1 MLRCTVAHA
10 PPYIPHSCVGMSRND
25 VECWHAAL
33 RGWSRGVMG
42 GGLSISSTHAFNL
55 IDGLSRRRARTAH
68 AHAPTD
74 GGARHLRDDGPA
86 RRARPQNTPQLH
98 FITVY
103 TILRMSRRPRL
114 PRLPRPPPTQG
125 PTRAIRLPRSS
136 APQPL
141 TLYTFPLLY
150 GLKINI
156 DVFSFIR
163 YRNRNNTHTHTHN
176 ETEVAGRE
184 SGPGAS

>member
-68 AHAPTD
+68 AHARTEGRGISATTD
-74 GGARHLRDDGPA
+74 PRAARARKTHRSSTLLRFIQFYVCPVARDCRDCRVRRRPKA
-86 RRARPQNTPQLH
+86 RRERSGYR
-98 FITVY
+98 V
-103 TILRMSRRPRL
+103 R
-114 PRLPRPPPTQG
+114 
-125 PTRAIRLPRSS
+125 RSS

-156 DVFSFIR
+156 ESSPSLGIGTEI
-163 YRNRNNTHTHTHN
+163 THTHTHN

>member
-1 MLRCTVAHA
+1 VLRCTVAHA

-86 RRARPQNTPQLH
+86 RRARRAKHAAHRTAAPLYYGLYNFTYVPSPA
-98 FITVY
+98 TAA
-103 TILRMSRRPRL
+103 TAASAAD
-114 PRLPRPPPTQG
+114 PRPDASETCFT
-125 PTRAIRLPRSS
+125 PTRRHHHSGADIRL
-136 APQPL
+136 Q
-141 TLYTFPLLY
+141 T
-150 GLKINI
+150 
-156 DVFSFIR
+156 
-163 YRNRNNTHTHTHN
+163 
-176 ETEVAGRE
+176 GRV
-184 SGPGAS
+184 